1 MVPIN
6 ERRFNRWAIAA
17 LISAFVLLGTAFAV
31 AVRQSALSEEAGD
44 RVSHTFEVLNTIGLL
59 ETYVERAE
67 TASRGWLLLEDP
79 ARIRNF
85 HAAADQILPTFETL
99 KQLTSDNPV
108 HQRTLERLKPDV
120 MLEVTTLEAIMDRA
134 EAGDAAGARA
144 LFNGT
149 ANRYNVTTI
158 RTQTAVLRAEERRL
172 LSERRVIESDALRTL
187 RQVMTVVGVLLL
199 ALAGVTFFLVRRF
212 TNDLLASRARLHV
225 LNTNLEGAVAER
237 TADLKRANEEIQR
250 FAYIVSH
257 DLRSPLVNVMGF
269 TSELDSNDKILARY
283 VDQLEEKVPGSVPE
297 PVKLAVKEDLP
308 EAVGFIRSAT
318 EKMDLLINAILA
330 LSRQGRRVLS
340 PESLD
345 MNRVIGGIVDSLA
358 TLAEER
364 EAQIKVEGTLPT
376 IEHDRL
382 AIEQIFQNLIENATK
397 YLQPGRPGLIKVRG
411 KVQNGRARFEVED
424 NGRGVAPH
432 DLERIFELFR
442 RAGTQDQRGEGI
454 GLANVRALAYRLG
467 GTVDIRSSL
476 GQGSTFIV
484 DLPIVQVVER
494 EDE

>member
-6 ERRFNRWAIAA
+6 ERRFNRWGVVA
-17 LISAFVLLGTAFAV
+17 LIASFVLLGTALIV
-31 AVRQSALSEEAGD
+31 AARQAKLNSEASD
-44 RVSHTFEVLNTIGLL
+44 RVQHTFEVLNTIGLL

-67 TASRGWLLLEDP
+67 TASRGWLLVNDKV
-79 ARIRNF
+79 RIGNF
-85 HAAADQILPTFETL
+85 HAAADQIVPTYRRLHE
-99 KQLTSDNPV
+99 LTADNPRHLKV
-108 HQRTLERLKPDV
+108 LAEVKPDL
-120 MLEVTTLEAIMDRA
+120 MLEVTTLESIMDKA
-134 EAGDAAGARA
+134 SANDAAGAMDTFRA
-144 LFNGT
+144 T
-149 ANRYNVTTI
+149 ANQYHVTAI
-158 RTQTAVLRAEERRL
+158 RKQMSAMRTEERRL
-172 LSERRVIESDALRTL
+172 LLERRSAEDAALARFQ
-187 RQVMTVVGVLLL
+187 QVMLFVGALLV
-199 ALAGVTFFLVRRF
+199 ALATVTFVLVRRF

-225 LNTNLEGAVAER
+225 LNTDLEGAVAER

-269 TSELDSNDKILARY
+269 TSELEGNDKILARY
-283 VDQLEEKVPGSVPE
+283 VDQLEEKTPGSVPE
-297 PVKLAVKEDLP
+297 PVKLAVREDLP

-318 EKMDLLINAILA
+318 EKMDRLINAILA

-340 PESLD
+340 PEPLD
-345 MNRVIGGIVDSLA
+345 MNKVVGDINDSLA
-358 TLAEER
+358 TLAENR
-364 EAQIKVEGTLPT
+364 GADIAIEGKLPT

-397 YLQPGRPGLIKVRG
+397 YLEPGRPGKVLIRG
-411 KVQNGRARFEVED
+411 RKEGERAIFEVED

-442 RAGTQDQRGEGI
+442 RAGTQDQKGEGI

-467 GTVDIRSSL
+467 GTVNIRSAL

-484 DLPIVQVVER
+484 DLPVTQAVGGE
-494 EDE
+494 EE